1 MQKQNG
7 NSKLTPKQALQ
18 AWVKA
23 NGITIKEFSEKM
35 GYTYAYAWQ
44 LTSGSADITYETL
57 GRMAVAYG
65 CHEAERISR
74 LMKIEA

>member
-1 MQKQNG
+1 MSKMNNNG
-7 NSKLTPKQALQ
+7 KLTPKQALKD
-18 AWVKA
+18 WVKQ
-23 NGITIKEFSEKM
+23 NGISIKEFAEKM

-44 LTSGSADITYETL
+44 LTSGSADVTYETL